1 MNTQSKNK
9 SEIEGK
15 LKKMALID
23 NIYSYQEVKDKI
35 NMLNKNAE
43 ILKGKYNLNYSLETE
58 LKKYEAKNNSNLDI
72 SSASI
77 HKVKDLEIQLG
88 VLLSDDD
95 RSVSTLKDPMRET
108 KNTFL
113 KNQKQAEEFVSKLQK
128 DKKDLEKHLKDIERK
143 ELEK

>member
-1 MNTQSKNK
+1 MQS
-9 SEIEGK
+9 
-15 LKKMALID
+15 
-23 NIYSYQEVKDKI
+23 
-35 NMLNKNAE
+35 
-43 ILKGKYNLNYSLETE
+43 NYSLETE

-88 VLLSDDD
+88 VLISDDD